1 MSEEK
6 TEIEVFT
13 LRSFDKV
20 YKRLPEK
27 EQNIVDDV
35 IDELIDNPEIGE
47 RKKRDLSYLR
57 VYKFD
62 MAGRQTLLGYHF
74 KEQKL
79 QLFMMQLGPH
89 ENFYKD
95 AKNRDK
101 ANLKIIK

>member
-13 LRSFDKV
+13 LRPFDKV

-27 EQNIVDDV
+27 EQSIVDDV
-35 IDELIDNPEIGE
+35 IEGIIENPEIGE
-47 RKKRDLSYLR
+47 QKKGDLSYLR

-62 MAGRQTLLGYHF
+62 MTGRQTLLGYHF
-74 KEQKL
+74 KEQEL

-95 AKNRDK
+95 VKNRNT
-101 ANLKIIK
+101 ANLKMIK